1 MTNKGITE
9 TKETKNTETKGLYNR
24 IYSIKHNNRKVITGD
39 KQTMTNNKKTV
50 IKTEYKDTD
59 SIYEMRQ
66 DNKYNTIIEVYKNNK
81 IVLVTSISE
90 IIEAVNE
97 KRVDQKREVS
107 K

>member
-1 MTNKGITE
+1 
-9 TKETKNTETKGLYNR
+9 
-24 IYSIKHNNRKVITGD
+24 
-39 KQTMTNNKKTV
+39 MTNNKKTV

-90 IIEAVNE
+90 IIETVNE
-97 KRVDQKREVS
+97 KREGKMLKRAFLQRGL